1 MMLLL
6 YDINK
11 QTHSLFVCCC
21 CFYHCFCVILF
32 QLNNAEGITLIH
44 PEKDASEPRSSMISA
59 SFNFINSIIGSG
71 IIGKYSLNHS
81 NIILSNKRS
90 PFHYMHSIIWMMNL
104 IHLEMIQLNNQLHLL
119 ILVQQAEAFI
129 PSKPCSDNPPGI
141 I

>member
-81 NIILSNKRS
+81 NIILSNKR
-90 PFHYMHSIIWMMNL
+90 
-104 IHLEMIQLNNQLHLL
+104 
-119 ILVQQAEAFI
+119 
-129 PSKPCSDNPPGI
+129 
-141 I
+141 